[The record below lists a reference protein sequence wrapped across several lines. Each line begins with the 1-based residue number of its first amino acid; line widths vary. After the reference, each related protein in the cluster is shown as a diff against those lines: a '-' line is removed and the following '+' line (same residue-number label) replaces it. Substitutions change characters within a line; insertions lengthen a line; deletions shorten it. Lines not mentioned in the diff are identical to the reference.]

1 MHFLYGP
8 ECKNSGRVANVD
20 FLNGPKLE
28 IFWMVQKVKN
38 LELSRM
44 KKKNLKV
51 SIRLKLFNDF
61 FLPET
66 KCTAKPWFE
75 PPGACLIK
83 L

>member
-28 IFWMVQKVKN
+28 KFWMVQKVKN

-61 FLPET
+61 FCQKPNGLPS
-66 KCTAKPWFE
+66 
-75 PPGACLIK
+75 PGLNRQV
-83 L
+83 LV